1 MDKIIQ
7 ITVIG
12 YAELKVRFPLK
23 PPGGTFA
30 E

>member
-7 ITVIG
+7 IKVIG

-23 PPGGTFA
+23 PQSGTFA